1 MKHFG
6 LLFCGICF
14 FLNISVFAQQE
25 EKQFMDFSF
34 ITTDDSVHNLSDYS
48 SKHILLY
55 FYNPECRECNDL
67 KKKISKDEKINKLI
81 EEKQLIVIALVPE
94 VKKEYW
100 QFFSNKI
107 PENWVNGWKED
118 DDIIIKKYLKKVPTL
133 FLLDGQTRN
142 IINRDFDH
150 KILIELLK

>member
-55 FYNPECRECNDL
+55 FYNPECSECNDL
-67 KKKISKDEKINKLI
+67 KKKISKNEKINQLI

-107 PENWVNGWKED
+107 PKNWVNGWKED

-142 IINRDFDH
+142 IINRDFDN

>member
-6 LLFCGICF
+6 LLFFGICF

-25 EKQFMDFSF
+25 EKKFMDFSF
-34 ITTDDSVHNLSDYS
+34 ITTDDSTHNLSDYS
-48 SKHILLY
+48 SKYVLLY
-55 FYNPECRECNDL
+55 FYNPECNECNDL
-67 KKKISKDEKINKLI
+67 KKKISKDEKINQLI

-107 PENWVNGWKED
+107 PKNWVNGWKED

-142 IINRDFDH
+142 IINRDFDN

>member
-107 PENWVNGWKED
+107 PKNWVNGWKED

-142 IINRDFDH
+142 IINRDLDH